1 MFNHRTIE
9 KKWQKYWEENKT
21 FKTSE
26 DMNLKKFYALDMFP
40 YPSGAGLHVGH
51 PEGYTATDILS
62 RYKRANGYNVL
73 HPMGWDAFGLP
84 AEQYALDTGN
94 DPREFT
100 QKNIETFKRQIKEL
114 GFSYD
119 WDREV
124 DTTDP
129 NYYKWTQW
137 IFIQLYNKGLAYVD
151 EVPVNWCPALGTVL
165 SNEEVVD
172 GVSERGGHPVERRP
186 MRQWVLKITDYAE
199 KLLADLDDLDW
210 PESLKA
216 MQRNWI
222 GKSEGAEITFT
233 VSQKDLC
240 FKVFTTRPDTLFGVT
255 YCVLAPEHPLVD
267 NIVSKEQR
275 KEVDNYLEI
284 VKRKSDLERTDL
296 NKDKTGVFTG
306 AYAINPLNGMEIPIY
321 IADYVLYSYGTGAVM
336 AVPAH
341 DERDFE
347 FATKFN
353 LEIVPTIFPKNIA
366 ERFAFEADEKAQKE
380 LSETEIIEYNNETL
394 RLEEEFLNNLPY
406 TELGYLGYLPM
417 DLEINSEED
426 EEKALQMFENYSLK
440 SSEEA
445 AELIVK
451 FLEEKGVAT
460 KKVTYKLRDWL
471 FSRQRYWGEP
481 IPVIHWEDGT
491 MTTLT
496 EDELPLLLPE
506 TDNIKPSGTGES
518 PLANLTDWL
527 EVTCKKTGKKGKR
540 ETNTMPQWAGSC
552 WYYLRYIDPHN
563 KECFADPEKL
573 KYWLPVDVYIGGAE
587 HAVLHLLYARFWH
600 KVLYD
605 LGLVPTKEPFQK
617 LFNQGMILAE
627 SKDGKAE
634 KMSKSKGNVV
644 NPDDIVKS
652 HGADTLRVYEMFMG
666 PLDASIAWSTN
677 GLDGARRFLDR
688 VYRLLID
695 EETVTVNKKVLEQ
708 ENKDLDVSYNFTVK
722 KVGEDIENLQF
733 NTAISQLMVFVN
745 DCNKA
750 KFIPR
755 KYALGL
761 IQLLAPFAPHLAEE
775 MWSIYG
781 NSESISY
788 VEWPKY
794 DESKLVSDSVEIVIQ
809 ILGKVKAKLLVE
821 KDLSKEELEKVA
833 LNSIEVKKLIEGK
846 EIVKIIAVP
855 NKLVNI
861 VLK

>member
-1 MFNHRTIE
+1 MFNHRVIE
-9 KKWQKYWEENKT
+9 KKWQDYWEQNKT
-21 FKTSE
+21 FKMDDDQTK
-26 DMNLKKFYALDMFP
+26 KKFYALDMFP

-100 QKNIETFKRQIKEL
+100 QQNINVFRRQIKEL

-151 EVPVNWCPALGTVL
+151 EVPVNWCAALGTVL
-165 SNEEVVD
+165 SNEEVID

-186 MRQWVLKITDYAE
+186 MRQWVLKITEYAE
-199 KLLADLDDLDW
+199 RLLQDLDELDW
-210 PESLKA
+210 PESLKT

-222 GKSEGAEITFT
+222 GKSEGAEVDFT
-233 VSQKDLC
+233 VAGTDEQ
-240 FKVFTTRPDTLFGVT
+240 FTVFTTRPDTLFGAT
-255 YCVLAPEHPLVD
+255 YCVLAPEHKLVKQ
-267 NIVSKEQR
+267 ITTEEQR
-275 KEVDNYLEI
+275 EVVDAYLEET
-284 VKRKSDLERTDL
+284 KRKSDLQRTDL

-306 AYAINPLNGMEIPIY
+306 AYAINPMTGKEIPIW
-321 IADYVLYSYGTGAVM
+321 IADYVLISYGTGAIM
-336 AVPAH
+336 AVPGH
-341 DERDFE
+341 DERDWE
-347 FATKFN
+347 FAKKFDLPIVSV
-353 LEIVPTIFPKNIA
+353 LEGGNV
-366 ERFAFEADEKAQKE
+366 EEA
-380 LSETEIIEYNNETL
+380 
-394 RLEEEFLNNLPY
+394 PY
-406 TELGYLGYLPM
+406 TEDGIH
-417 DLEINSEED
+417 INSEFLDGLNKE
-426 EEKALQMFENYSLK
+426 EAIEKAIVYLENNK
-440 SSEEA
+440 
-445 AELIVK
+445 I
-451 FLEEKGVAT
+451 GVR
-460 KKVTYKLRDWL
+460 KVTYKLRDWL

-491 MTTLT
+491 MTTVP
-496 EDELPLLLPE
+496 EEELPLLLPE

-518 PLANLTDWL
+518 PLANLTDW
-527 EVTCKKTGKKGKR
+527 VNVVDPVTGKKGKR

-563 KECFADPEKL
+563 DKQFADPEKL
-573 KYWLPVDVYIGGAE
+573 KYWLPVDIYIGGAE

-627 SKDGKAE
+627 SKNGKAE

-644 NPDDIVKS
+644 NPDDIVRS

-677 GLDGARRFLDR
+677 GLDGSRRFLDR
-688 VYRLLID
+688 VYRLFVN
-695 EETVTVNKKVLEQ
+695 EETGEVNEKVQEKDNAELE
-708 ENKDLDVSYNFTVK
+708 VSYNFTVK

-750 KFIPR
+750 EFIPR
-755 KYALGL
+755 KYALGF

-781 NSESISY
+781 NEGTISY
-788 VEWPKY
+788 VAWPTY
-794 DESKLVSDSVEIVIQ
+794 DESKLVSNSVEIVVQ
-809 ILGKVKAKLLVE
+809 VLGKVRAKIEVA
-821 KDLSKEELEKVA
+821 KDLSKDELEKVA
-833 LNSIEVKKLIEGK
+833 LENEEVKALIEGK
-846 EIVKIIAVP
+846 QLVKVIVVP
-855 NKLVNI
+855 NRLVNL
-861 VLK
+861 VVK